1 MLPRSFWDEDPRF
14 LETYTDTVRKELRQI
29 YDESSI
35 STTNAVCSLRTTHSD
50 GNSGVSIL
58 FSSSFDDKII
68 RCAIIAEALTTATK
82 AEDLADAIAWFEN
95 GYRPLRHSSRA
106 DAGHT

>member
-35 STTNAVCSLRTTHSD
+35 SIKHFVYSLETTYSD
-50 GNSGVSIL
+50 GNPGDVSV
-58 FSSSFDDKII
+58 FSSSIDDTII
-68 RCAIIAEALTTATK
+68 RCAEIAEALTTATK
-82 AEDLADAIAWFEN
+82 AEDLADAIAWIEN
-95 GYRPLRHSSRA
+95 EYRPFIHSSRA
-106 DAGHT
+106 DA

>member
-35 STTNAVCSLRTTHSD
+35 STTNAVYSLRTAYSD
-50 GNSGVSIL
+50 GNPGVSIL
-58 FSSSFDDKII
+58 LSSSIDDTII
-68 RCAIIAEALTTATK
+68 RCAVIAEALTTATK
-82 AEDLADAIAWFEN
+82 AKDLADAIAWFEN
-95 GYRPLRHSSRA
+95 EYRPLRHSSRA